1 LLNSS
6 IGFKK
11 SSVLLLLPIN
21 IFHSMLVND
30 WLKTTNSWRI
40 FMDGACFIETMSST
54 DYVKLPD
61 GRKPFLDEM
70 PQEYTLGTQEYTLG
84 GDQEYTIDRDGR
96 KSLVPKAP
104 EEVGF
109 VTSVINLCAAILGAG
124 MLGLPYGFAQSGW
137 ALALGLLALSG
148 FLSSFTMHLL
158 SSIR

>member
-1 LLNSS
+1 
-6 IGFKK
+6 
-11 SSVLLLLPIN
+11 
-21 IFHSMLVND
+21 MLVND

-40 FMDGACFIETMSST
+40 FMDGACFIETMSSST

-148 FLSSFTMHLL
+148 LLSSFTMHLL